1 MKPGLPPKSAAP
13 NELRKLGVSPR
24 FCNWPSS
31 ASRLKY
37 IPKPARMENLC
48 APASPMSP
56 CGPPL
61 GDHAKPKR
69 GPKWLYF
76 AVAPPAVLQPG
87 SPGNRSP
94 GNPPGNTLEV
104 GPPTWKQVMPSP
116 LNCSFLLGVSAS
128 QATP

>member
-1 MKPGLPPKSAAP
+1 MELVSCSTYCDQSSAEPAAGGVYGNGLGSEQPPQPVTSANGFMKPGLPPKSAAP

-61 GDHAKPKR
+61 GD
-69 GPKWLYF
+69 
-76 AVAPPAVLQPG
+76 
-87 SPGNRSP
+87 
-94 GNPPGNTLEV
+94 
-104 GPPTWKQVMPSP
+104 
-116 LNCSFLLGVSAS
+116 
-128 QATP
+128 